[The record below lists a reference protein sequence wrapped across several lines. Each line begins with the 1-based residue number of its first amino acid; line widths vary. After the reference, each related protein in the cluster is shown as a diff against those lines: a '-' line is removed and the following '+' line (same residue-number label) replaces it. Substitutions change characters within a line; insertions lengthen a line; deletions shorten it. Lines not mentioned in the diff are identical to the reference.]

1 MGPLVARD
9 ESTARVL
16 AAACLSAHADRA
28 FIIDT
33 PLCAAWIAW
42 LVSAG
47 FTLQRPFTRMHR
59 GNQPFRERVDQM
71 FAIAG
76 PEFG

>member
-9 ESTARVL
+9 EPTARVL
-16 AAACLSAHADRA
+16 VAACMSAYADRP

-33 PLCAAWIAW
+33 PLRASWTAW
-42 LVSAG
+42 LESAG
-47 FTLQRPFTRMHR
+47 FTLQRPFTRMRHGEQR
-59 GNQPFRERVDQM
+59 FRERVDQV
-71 FAIAG
+71 FAIGG